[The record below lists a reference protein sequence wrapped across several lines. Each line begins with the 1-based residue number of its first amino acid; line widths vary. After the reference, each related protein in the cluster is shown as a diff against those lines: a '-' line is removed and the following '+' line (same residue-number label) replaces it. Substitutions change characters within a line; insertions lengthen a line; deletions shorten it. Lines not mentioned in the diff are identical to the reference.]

1 LHRETRH
8 HEAGPLI
15 VSEGVSLGSV
25 TGWDWFVILVL
36 SGSVLLGLWRGLIRT
51 VFGLAAWV
59 IALVGG
65 PVLTPLLVE
74 RTGMQ
79 EHVWVV
85 LVLLMLALL
94 IGTRL
99 IGAVL
104 ARAVSKVGLG
114 IADRGLGGVLGA
126 LRAFILI
133 LLAATAAHVTQL
145 DQRHAW
151 REAHTRP
158 LLDAIVSW
166 VAPYLPERMS
176 GIRRT

>member
-1 LHRETRH
+1 M
-8 HEAGPLI
+8 
-15 VSEGVSLGSV
+15 SEGASLGSV

-36 SGSVLLGLWRGLIRT
+36 TGSVLLGIWRSLIRT

-59 IALVGG
+59 IALVGS
-65 PVLTPLLVE
+65 PVLTPMLVE

-85 LVLLMLALL
+85 LWALMLALL

-104 ARAVSKVGLG
+104 ARAISKVGLG
-114 IADRGLGGVLGA
+114 LADRGLGALLGA
-126 LRAFILI
+126 LRAFVVIV
-133 LLAATAAHVTQL
+133 LAATAAHAMQL

-158 LLDAIVSW
+158 LLDAIVTW
-166 VAPYLPERMS
+166 VQPYLPERMS

>member
-1 LHRETRH
+1 
-8 HEAGPLI
+8 
-15 VSEGVSLGSV
+15 VSEGASLASV

-36 SGSVLLGLWRGLIRT
+36 TGSVLLGIWRGLIRT

-65 PVLTPLLVE
+65 PVLTPMLVE

-85 LVLLMLALL
+85 LLALMLALL

-104 ARAVSKVGLG
+104 ARAISKVGLG
-114 IADRGLGGVLGA
+114 FADRGLGGVLGA
-126 LRAFILI
+126 LRAFVVIV
-133 LLAATAAHVTQL
+133 LAATAAHLMQL
-145 DQRHAW
+145 DKRQAW

-158 LLDAIVSW
+158 LLDSIVTW
-166 VAPYLPERMS
+166 VQPYLPERMS